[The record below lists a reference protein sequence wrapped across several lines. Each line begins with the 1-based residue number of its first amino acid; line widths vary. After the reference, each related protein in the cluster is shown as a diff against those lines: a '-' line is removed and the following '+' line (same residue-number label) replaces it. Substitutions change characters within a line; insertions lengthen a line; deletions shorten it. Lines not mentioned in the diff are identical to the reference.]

1 PRTALY
7 HEYGPTEATVWS
19 TVGECAEAAADGPGA
34 SRSVPIGRPIPG
46 VRAFLLDR
54 RLEPVPIGVP
64 GELYIGGHGVA
75 LGYLGRSEL
84 TAEAFVP
91 DPFGPVPGARL
102 YKTGDRAR
110 FLPDGEV
117 EFLGRADDQVKV
129 RGYRIEPGE
138 IEAVLAQHP
147 SLRQGA
153 VVVQEPAPGDRR
165 LVAFVVAEPGE
176 VVLVGDLRAFLRQ
189 RLPPYMVPA
198 AIVALEALPLTPNG
212 KVDRRALQAAPAG
225 GAGQPAPVLGRGA
238 RPPGRAGP
246 RASPG
251 DDIERRVA

>member
-1 PRTALY
+1 M
-7 HEYGPTEATVWS
+7 
-19 TVGECAEAAADGPGA
+19 
-34 SRSVPIGRPIPG
+34 
-46 VRAFLLDR
+46 
-54 RLEPVPIGVP
+54 
-64 GELYIGGHGVA
+64 A

-165 LVAFVVAEPGE
+165 L
-176 VVLVGDLRAFLRQ
+176 
-189 RLPPYMVPA
+189 
-198 AIVALEALPLTPNG
+198 
-212 KVDRRALQAAPAG
+212 
-225 GAGQPAPVLGRGA
+225 A
-238 RPPGRAGP
+238 RPLSIDAAGL
-246 RASPG
+246 
-251 DDIERRVA
+251 